1 MQQKLKMQ
9 ILYNGLPRLWT
20 NYYILIYYTHSQ
32 ELMKPVGSHG
42 SLSLQFV
49 KSKLMVWL
57 FVYMTV
63 SGQPWQ
69 LITIICDE
77 EGDGLTLFCVQD
89 SSHKV
94 KIALHCIV
102 AFKLLLWRFLCIAMM
117 YSGNWKRRSFCKSS
131 LLNCCKIGQMY
142 FKADSRMCKLNLAV
156 YLRLHLALSLAA
168 LHIWIR
174 AHSITVSLRSV
185 ELRFAENLTEICLQ
199 FHNKRTRGEKN
210 TTVFF

>member
-1 MQQKLKMQ
+1 MAACHC
-9 ILYNGLPRLWT
+9 NLWCQSLWSDSLCT
-20 NYYILIYYTHSQ
+20 WLSQRAAMAVHHYYLWWRRWWSDSI
-32 ELMKPVGSHG
+32 
-42 SLSLQFV
+42 
-49 KSKLMVWL
+49 
-57 FVYMTV
+57 
-63 SGQPWQ
+63 
-69 LITIICDE
+69 
-77 EGDGLTLFCVQD
+77 CVQD

-94 KIALHCIV
+94 KIALHCTVPSNCCCGDFSASQWCIV
-102 AFKLLLWRFLCIAMM
+102 GIEKEEAFASL
-117 YSGNWKRRSFCKSS
+117 S

-156 YLRLHLALSLAA
+156 YLRFHLALSLAA

-174 AHSITVSLRSV
+174 AHSITVSLCSV